1 MHARWLAIMLLF
13 AASIGMPREVLA
25 VTCTATMS
33 NVVFGNVNPLSS
45 QTDTTATLNY
55 TCDNTA
61 SSTRYVRVCFSIGDG
76 MQGGALANPRR
87 MLDGASNPLA
97 FQLYQNASRTTV
109 WGSSFFGVN
118 TPVEVGLSIARR
130 SLVSGTWTLHG
141 RVNAGQSTALPGAY
155 QDQFIGNHTAITINE
170 SSSSIP
176 GSCSLANNGITFSFT
191 ASATVV
197 RQCAVNATGLNFG
210 NAGPLLGNTDS
221 TSTVAVQCANGT
233 AYQVGL
239 DNGQH
244 AIGNA
249 RRMNGPGG
257 MVGYELYRN
266 SARSLRWGAT
276 PGNTVLGSGTGGT
289 QNFTVYGRVPSQ
301 TTPAAGVY
309 TDTIVVT
316 VTY

>member
-1 MHARWLAIMLLF
+1 MHARWLAIVLLF
-13 AASIGMPREVLA
+13 AAGIGMPREALA

-33 NVVFGNVNPLSS
+33 SLVFGNVNPLSS
-45 QTDTTATLNY
+45 QTDATADLDY
-55 TCDNTA
+55 TCNNTA
-61 SSTRYVRVCFSIGDG
+61 NSTRHVRVCFSIGDG
-76 MQGGALANPRR
+76 VQGGAQANPRR
-87 MLDGASNPLA
+87 MLDGSGNPLW
-97 FQLYQNASRTTV
+97 FQLYQNGSYTTV

-118 TPVEVGLSIARR
+118 TPVEVGRSIGRR
-130 SLVSGTWTLHG
+130 GSISGTVRLFG
-141 RVNAGQSTALPGAY
+141 RVNAGQLSAVPGVY

-170 SSSSIP
+170 SNSSVP
-176 GSCSLANNGITFSFT
+176 GSCSLDIEGSFQFT

-197 RQCAVNATGLNFG
+197 RQCAVNASGMNFG

-244 AIGNA
+244 ATGNA
-249 RRMNGPGG
+249 RRMSGPGG

-266 SARSLRWGAT
+266 SARNLRWGAT

-301 TTPAAGVY
+301 TTPPAGVY